1 MSVYTKINEEELKN
15 HLNQYSIG
23 SPISLTGIS
32 DGIENTNYLLKTDL
46 KEYIF
51 TIFENIDGGNI
62 TNYLMFMN
70 HLSERGLLCP
80 NVMKSKK
87 DELFIKIKNKPS
99 AIIEKLSGKSIIS
112 TDNTQCSMIGNLLAK
127 FHNCGSDFNI
137 DLKNT
142 RGIEWCT
149 ESFKKLSS
157 VITVSQSEIIS
168 RAIEMQKDLIAQDLP
183 VGTIHADLFR
193 DNVLFHDNKVSGMID
208 FYYSCKG
215 YLIYDL
221 AVVVNDWCSDLSGKL
236 IIDKCKNMMISYS
249 GQRNININEFKY
261 WQHALVAGALRFYL
275 SRLLDLHYPKIGEIT
290 HIKDPGVFENILIDR
305 LNNKYETVSDTD

>member
-112 TDNTQCSMIGNLLAK
+112 TDNT
-127 FHNCGSDFNI
+127 
-137 DLKNT
+137 
-142 RGIEWCT
+142 
-149 ESFKKLSS
+149 
-157 VITVSQSEIIS
+157 
-168 RAIEMQKDLIAQDLP
+168 
-183 VGTIHADLFR
+183 
-193 DNVLFHDNKVSGMID
+193 
-208 FYYSCKG
+208 
-215 YLIYDL
+215 
-221 AVVVNDWCSDLSGKL
+221 
-236 IIDKCKNMMISYS
+236 
-249 GQRNININEFKY
+249 
-261 WQHALVAGALRFYL
+261 
-275 SRLLDLHYPKIGEIT
+275 
-290 HIKDPGVFENILIDR
+290 
-305 LNNKYETVSDTD
+305 